1 MGFAL
6 LGLHII
12 HIKMNMH
19 AGILGDICVIWVNLV
34 GFNRSIWMLVLF
46 ASRAGCEAAGVGSAG
61 GSQVSV
67 GTPGSADVEK
77 GK

>member
-34 GFNRSIWMLVLF
+34 GVNRKIWVLMLF
-46 ASRAGCEAAGVGSAG
+46 ASHAGCEAARVGSAG

-67 GTPGSADVEK
+67 GTPGSPDMEK